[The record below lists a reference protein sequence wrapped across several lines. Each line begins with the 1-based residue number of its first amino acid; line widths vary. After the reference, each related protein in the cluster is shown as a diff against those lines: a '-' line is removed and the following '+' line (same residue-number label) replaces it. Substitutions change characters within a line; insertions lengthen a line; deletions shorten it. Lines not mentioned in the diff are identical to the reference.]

1 MKTVTY
7 LRGMIATLT
16 FILSLVQSIP
26 AVAIEGKSNEVLNRY
41 SQLLNSVV
49 RFEVKLGENSFI
61 CTATPIAKNILLTA
75 RHCVVTGEE
84 EGVPGKGSASADPE
98 VELPAGTPLVI
109 NFNEPAEII
118 KVIKQPLL
126 YTHGFD
132 TDMAL
137 MLIKTSPSSPFQQLK
152 TIQLGTES
160 AAPLSNWTLIAGYGN
175 QSRDPQMENKNGVPL
190 AAGLNEWSR
199 SNFCEVNRPRVPAA
213 GKNLNWEQLLLVGDR
228 TEVFHM
234 VATAGRKTDLFD
246 GPSSGDEIKIAEN
259 QATPM
264 MGDSGSAAFGF
275 DAQGNPFVVGV
286 ASRGVD
292 NYRNPSGIYSVF
304 ARATDGSEIKK
315 MSVTLLGDRKNF
327 ALKVQIQKKLIQE
340 LVNQGWLGSDRVA
353 KKTFEVITEGHFEAS
368 GFYASVFSPVNR
380 NFLKQSLT
388 ILKSVDHQASG
399 SRPVGSPGSRQLR

>member
-1 MKTVTY
+1 
-7 LRGMIATLT
+7 
-16 FILSLVQSIP
+16 
-26 AVAIEGKSNEVLNRY
+26 
-41 SQLLNSVV
+41 
-49 RFEVKLGENSFI
+49 
-61 CTATPIAKNILLTA
+61 
-75 RHCVVTGEE
+75 
-84 EGVPGKGSASADPE
+84 
-98 VELPAGTPLVI
+98 
-109 NFNEPAEII
+109 
-118 KVIKQPLL
+118 
-126 YTHGFD
+126 
-132 TDMAL
+132 
-137 MLIKTSPSSPFQQLK
+137 
-152 TIQLGTES
+152 
-160 AAPLSNWTLIAGYGN
+160 
-175 QSRDPQMENKNGVPL
+175 
-190 AAGLNEWSR
+190 
-199 SNFCEVNRPRVPAA
+199 
-213 GKNLNWEQLLLVGDR
+213 
-228 TEVFHM
+228 M